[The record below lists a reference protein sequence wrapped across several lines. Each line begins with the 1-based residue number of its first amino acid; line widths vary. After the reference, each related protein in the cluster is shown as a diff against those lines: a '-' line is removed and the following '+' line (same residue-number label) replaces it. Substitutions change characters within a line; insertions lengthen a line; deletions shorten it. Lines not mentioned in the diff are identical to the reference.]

1 MNRITNNIISNKF
14 VRLIEENHQEIIEHF
29 MNDVLRNKK
38 TVAYAKLDAHDLYE
52 IGSRVYRELSK
63 WIAKDLPK
71 EEVKAYYHKLGKI
84 RLEEGIPASQFFQAL
99 VILKRHLWLFIKGQ
113 LENEITDYKQALEV
127 SNRIVLFFDR
137 AAYYMLTGYEEKTNK
152 RW

>member
-38 TVAYAKLDAHDLYE
+38 TVAYAKLDAHELYE

-84 RLEEGIPASQFFQAL
+84 RLEEGIPASQFLQAL
-99 VILKRHLWLFIKGQ
+99 VILKRHLWLFIKGK

>member
-1 MNRITNNIISNKF
+1 MNRITNSIITNKF
-14 VRLIEENHQEIIEHF
+14 VRLIEENHQQIIEHF

-52 IGSRVYRELSK
+52 IGGRVYRELSK

-84 RLEEGIPASQFFQAL
+84 RHTEGIPASEFFQAL
-99 VILKRHLWLFIKGQ
+99 VLLKRHLWLFIRTQ
-113 LENEITDYKQALEV
+113 LENEFTDYKQAMEV

-137 AAYYMLTGYEEKTNK
+137 AAYYMLTGYEDEIGKK
-152 RW
+152 W

>member
-1 MNRITNNIISNKF
+1 MNRITNSIITNKF

-38 TVAYAKLDAHDLYE
+38 TVSYAKLDANDLYE

-71 EEVKAYYHKLGKI
+71 G
-84 RLEEGIPASQFFQAL
+84 RS
-99 VILKRHLWLFIKGQ
+99 
-113 LENEITDYKQALEV
+113 
-127 SNRIVLFFDR
+127 
-137 AAYYMLTGYEEKTNK
+137 
-152 RW
+152 